1 MASTGPRLIQ
11 SRLVYLVPLAAIV
24 VALIWM
30 FVPAQPRE
38 SGKRPVGTVEDIET
52 LKDRDDLN
60 VLFIL
65 VDTLRADRLGC
76 YGYDRPT
83 SPNLDRLAAGGV
95 RFVNHVSQSSWT
107 KCSMAS
113 LWTGL
118 YPARTR
124 VLRHRHAVSEDAQLP
139 AEILKEQGFITA
151 AIWRN
156 GWIAPNFG
164 FSQGFDLY
172 HKPEPPAHVRV
183 AMRNKSNPALKYGP
197 TDSDIILSAEE
208 FLRVHR
214 NERWF
219 LYLHLMD
226 VHQYGFTEETAV
238 FGTRYSD
245 LYDNSILWVDSLLG
259 ILFERLEELDLLDKT
274 LIVFASDHGEA
285 FGEHN
290 GEGHARNV
298 YGEVTETPLILSFP
312 FELEPGILVEARSE
326 NVDLW
331 PTILD
336 LLDLPGLPD
345 PDGRS
350 LVGKILGHGE
360 ELPGSEESGKA
371 FAQIDQTWGKTE
383 IEPRPMVA
391 VNDGRWRLI
400 YRAATPLR
408 SELYDKWED
417 PSEQTNLAEQE
428 PEVLERLNAAAK
440 AYLESPPPPWGDDT
454 PELELDEIQLQQL
467 RALGYG
473 VK

>member
-1 MASTGPRLIQ
+1 MASSGPRVLQ
-11 SRLVYLVPLAAIV
+11 SGWVYLVPLSAILG
-24 VALIWM
+24 ALIWI
-30 FVPAQPRE
+30 FVAGDPEESAPR
-38 SGKRPVGTVEDIET
+38 PMGTVEDILT

-76 YGYDRPT
+76 YGYERPT
-83 SPNLDRLAAGGV
+83 SPNLDRLAQGGV
-95 RFVNHVSQSSWT
+95 RFANHIAQSSWT

-118 YPARTR
+118 YPVRTR
-124 VLRHRHAVSEDAQLP
+124 VLRHRHAVSEGAQLP
-139 AEILKEQGFITA
+139 AEILKDQGFLTA

-164 FSQGFDLY
+164 FAQGFDLY

-183 AMRNKSNPALKYGP
+183 AMRNRSNPALRYGA

-226 VHQYGFTEETAV
+226 VHQYGFTEETAL
-238 FGTRYSD
+238 FGTSYSD
-245 LYDNSILWVDSLLG
+245 LYDNSILWVDSLMG

-285 FGEHN
+285 FGEHD

-298 YGEVTETPLILSFP
+298 YGEVTETPVIMSFP
-312 FELEPGILVEARSE
+312 FELEESVVVETRSE

-336 LLDLPGLPD
+336 ILDVPGLSD

-350 LVGKILGHGE
+350 LVGAII
-360 ELPGSEESGKA
+360 GSDDEPASERDEMA
-371 FAQIDQTWGKTE
+371 FAQIDQTWGKTD
-383 IEPRPMVA
+383 IPPRPMVA
-391 VNDGRWRLI
+391 INDGRWRLI
-400 YRAATPLR
+400 YRSATPLK
-408 SELYDKWED
+408 SELYDKLED
-417 PSEQTNLAEQE
+417 PDEQRNLAEQE
-428 PEVLERLNAAAK
+428 PEVLERLTAAAK
-440 AYLESPPPPWGDDT
+440 AYLESPPPPWGDET